1 MKKLLTLCTKNLHFL
16 FNNEIYIQIDGVAM
30 GSPLGPVIAHI
41 FMADLKTTWWRLV
54 DDSFAH
60 VKIGSVEYVLSF
72 LNSFHKNIK
81 LTYEEEQNKL
91 FDFAICWA

>member
-1 MKKLLTLCTKNLHFL
+1 
-16 FNNEIYIQIDGVAM
+16 M
-30 GSPLGPVIAHI
+30 GSPLGSVITHI
-41 FMADLKTTWWRLV
+41 FMVDLETTLVPMLEDHVQRWWRLV

-60 VKIGSVEYVLSF
+60 VKIGSVEYVLQF

-91 FDFAICWA
+91 FDFAIC